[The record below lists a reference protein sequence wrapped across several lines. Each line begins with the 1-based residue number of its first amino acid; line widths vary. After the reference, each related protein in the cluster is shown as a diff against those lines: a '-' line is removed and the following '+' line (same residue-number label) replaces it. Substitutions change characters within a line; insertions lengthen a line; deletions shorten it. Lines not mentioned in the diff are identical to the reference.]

1 MKNNLTDVLVLGT
14 KSWNDKSLLKFV
26 RKNEKLNVAFCA
38 EQTQVNDSELYNTFL
53 GAYKAKYGD
62 SKEPSGSAAA
72 AFDAYIMAVKAIEDA
87 YNKMAASDVEELVK
101 QAKSDAE
108 GKAIRDAYNKTMEE
122 GIPDGSHIREALSK
136 ITEFKGASGLIN
148 YNGNNEPSK
157 SIAINH
163 IQAGKDMPVYVVK

>member
-1 MKNNLTDVLVLGT
+1 MM
-14 KSWNDKSLLKFV
+14 WN
-26 RKNEKLNVAFCA
+26 
-38 EQTQVNDSELYNTFL
+38 
-53 GAYKAKYGD
+53 
-62 SKEPSGSAAA
+62 
-72 AFDAYIMAVKAIEDA
+72 
-87 YNKMAASDVEELVK
+87 
-101 QAKSDAE
+101 
-108 GKAIRDAYNKTMEE
+108 NKTMEE